1 MFPLDAPR
9 AVGVLPRLVA
19 ATGEV
24 DAISRVAAAAV
35 ELHGLPGVELPA
47 DFLRFGERARGVGLA
62 GAGEEEG
69 EKAYKQT
76 GKHAATSKKIRM
88 LLILQEMPIVAS
100 PWPGEGGPSRLRR
113 VHAMVSMRYV
123 YVL

>member
-24 DAISRVAAAAV
+24 DTISRVATAAV

-47 DFLRFGERARGVGLA
+47 DFLRFGERARGVGLRS
-62 GAGEEEG
+62 EE
-69 EKAYKQT
+69 
-76 GKHAATSKKIRM
+76 
-88 LLILQEMPIVAS
+88 
-100 PWPGEGGPSRLRR
+100 RR
-113 VHAMVSMRYV
+113 VGKECR
-123 YVL
+123 L

>member
-1 MFPLDAPR
+1 EA
-9 AVGVLPRLVA
+9 
-19 ATGEV
+19 
-24 DAISRVAAAAV
+24 
-35 ELHGLPGVELPA
+35 
-47 DFLRFGERARGVGLA
+47 
-62 GAGEEEG
+62 EG

-113 VHAMVSMRYV
+113 VHAMVNMRSV